1 MPNFN
6 FVSFNMQKDAKH
18 CLRCGRGIVSCDVS
32 FNKGFQ
38 KISKECHFFY
48 IKLHIPYKRW
58 KKSQKKIIYKRW
70 KRRFDENHSI
80 LLENILM

>member
-48 IKLHIPYKRW
+48 IKLHIPYKR
-58 KKSQKKIIYKRW
+58 
-70 KRRFDENHSI
+70 
-80 LLENILM
+80 